1 MGREPK
7 EQSLSLKHFSSLL
20 LSFAWA
26 VAAQAAPSLKAE
38 RLVKD
43 YQSTKITLMNDEV
56 KQRKILA
63 ALFELNHKMKK
74 VVSEKAELEQDKLIV
89 EESIQ
94 ELGQKISELEI
105 KNKTQKALLRERLA
119 AIYKLGGPGVARV
132 LFSSSSSAELE
143 RNLKILGII
152 AQKDIALI
160 KDYGSSMKDLGQK
173 RQKRTSRLEHLA
185 KLELKIKNKEQ
196 NLANDNAIKNK
207 ILKNIK
213 SSQSFA
219 LKKLNLIRKKSQ
231 SLAEQDDSGLLDLL
245 FQPSFAEQ
253 KGLLPKPVSGELV
266 QGFGL
271 LRDESHQIVL
281 SHKGHFY
288 SAHVGTPVKAIFGG
302 KVAYAGEVP
311 GFGQTLILDHGDHYY
326 SVYSH
331 NKALQAN
338 TGDEV
343 IQAQTLALS
352 GSSQSEFGDG
362 LYFEIRHFSEPAD
375 PKMWMKGTL

>member
-1 MGREPK
+1 MAPG
-7 EQSLSLKHFSSLL
+7 LS
-20 LSFAWA
+20 
-26 VAAQAAPSLKAE
+26 QAIGKTE
-38 RLVKD
+38 RLVKEF
-43 YQSTKITLMNDEV
+43 QSTKETLANDEV
-56 KQRKILA
+56 KQRRILG

-74 VVSEKAELEQDKLIV
+74 VVTEKADLEQQKMIV
-89 EESIQ
+89 EESIRD
-94 ELGQKISELEI
+94 LVQKITELENR
-105 KNKTQKALLRERLA
+105 NKIQKALLRERLA

-152 AQKDIALI
+152 ASRDIALI
-160 KDYGSSMKDLGQK
+160 KDYASTMKDLAAQK
-173 RQKRTSRLEHLA
+173 QKRTHRLEHLA

-196 NLANDNAIKNK
+196 NLANDNAIKNR

-213 SSQSFA
+213 ASQTFA
-219 LKKLNLIRKKSQ
+219 LKKLNNIRKKSQ
-231 SLAEQDDSGLLDLL
+231 SLAADEDAGLLDLL

-253 KGLLPKPVSGELV
+253 KGLLPKPLTGALV

-271 LRDESHQIVL
+271 LRDETHQVVL

-288 SAHVGTPVKAIFGG
+288 SAKIGTAVKAIFGG

-331 NKALQAN
+331 NKTLQAHV
-338 TGDEV
+338 GDE
-343 IQAQTLALS
+343 ITQLQTLALS

-375 PKMWMKGTL
+375 PKLWMKGTL